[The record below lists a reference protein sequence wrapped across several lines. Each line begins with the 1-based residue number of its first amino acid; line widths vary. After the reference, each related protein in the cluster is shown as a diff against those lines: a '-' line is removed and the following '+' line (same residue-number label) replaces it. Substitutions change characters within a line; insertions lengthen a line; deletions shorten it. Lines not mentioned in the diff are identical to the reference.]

1 MAKFLST
8 FTSTAHVKAFP
19 RITVDKM
26 PLRNLGG
33 WIFKSYNRL
42 NIGIPIGFSQYFFH
56 NQNSRI

>member
-8 FTSTAHVKAFP
+8 FTSTAHVKEFP

-33 WIFKSYNRL
+33 WIYKFY
-42 NIGIPIGFSQYFFH
+42 I
-56 NQNSRI
+56 